1 MQHKVTVFKTIN
13 SDIPFYYDVLDVL
26 GSIKRGKNKKLIE
39 DIRNEKDK
47 EKRDRLKKSLF
58 WICFSGEFKKR
69 LNEELVEHSGIICID
84 FDNFPNVKTLEM
96 WFNKIKSDKH
106 CFALFISPSGNGLKL
121 LMKIPKCKT
130 NEEHNLRFDAIHE
143 YFFDCAYF
151 DKNGKGVVRVCYES
165 YDPGLYVNEKAEV
178 FTEIKQ
184 KEPIKPTRLD
194 YVKLA
199 IDINSNDIFDKLI
212 VWFESKYNLRK
223 GTRNENLFY
232 LVSACRDYNI
242 TEASA
247 IILVSNYASSSAEDF
262 ESIQNEIPIIVRSA
276 YNKPSAGK
284 TMKIIPMESYA
295 GVQDVSIDCSSFSFE
310 ETSEDV
316 QPQFIEED
324 ELDIDVVE
332 KIPASFVFW
341 KWTGITN
348 KIDFLKLKKFL
359 QENGFY
365 RYELNEK
372 DFLFIRVID
381 NTIQEVDVRHIKD
394 FLLKCLEE
402 WEQPDIYNMIA
413 ENTKFKKEY
422 LNYLDPLKIEW
433 VKDTKDCGWLYF
445 KNVAVK
451 VTATKIELIEYIDLD
466 GFIWRTQKLNRNFKL
481 IEESKSYE
489 TDFAKFISNIC
500 NSDEARIRS
509 FRSAIGYL
517 MHRHKSKSTVKATIF
532 NDEVMS
538 DDAMGG
544 SGKGLTVQIISTVRN
559 VVLIPGADFDTGKD
573 FAWQRIG
580 HDTDIVV
587 IDDIE
592 RNFKM
597 KKLFTFL
604 TDGWPIRK
612 LYQNEIFMKPEDS
625 PKIAITTNYTLKG
638 ESDSYVRRK
647 FELELFP
654 HYSKKHQPI
663 DDFKKEFVSEWNDR
677 EKNVC
682 DNYLVQCLRHFLCKG
697 LIEPKYVN
705 LENKKLVTNTSLD
718 FAAFAESYLIN
729 NHKYHKRE
737 IYGLYKQENGIGPYE
752 YPNQKVF
759 TAWMEYWGNY
769 NNMTH
774 NSRYGQGGSYFIY
787 GTGKIDWRVPNNL
800 IF

>member
-1 MQHKVTVFKTIN
+1 MSHKVTVFKSIN
-13 SDIPFYYDVLDVL
+13 SEIPLYFDVLDVL
-26 GSIKRGKNKKLIE
+26 GSIKRGKNKKIIE
-39 DIRNEKDK
+39 EIRNEKDK
-47 EKRDRLKKSLF
+47 EKRDRLKRQLTG
-58 WICFSGEFKKR
+58 ICFSGEFRKR
-69 LNEELVEHSGIICID
+69 LNNELVEHSGLICID
-84 FDNFPNVKTLEM
+84 FDNFPNRKTLDL
-96 WFNKIKSDKH
+96 WFNKIKSDKY

-121 LMKIPKCKT
+121 LMRIPRCKT
-130 NEEHNLRFDAIHE
+130 NDEHNLRFDAISE

-151 DKNGKGVVRVCYES
+151 DKNGKGSVRLCYES
-165 YDPGLYVNEKAEV
+165 YDPDIYINTESIVFPHIKKAEPK
-178 FTEIKQ
+178 EI
-184 KEPIKPTRLD
+184 TRLD
-194 YVKLA
+194 SIKLA
-199 IDINSNDIFDKLI
+199 FDTDSTEIFSKLI

-232 LVSACRDYNI
+232 FVSACRDYGI
-242 TEASA
+242 PEASA
-247 IILVSNYASSSAEDF
+247 IILISNYASSAAEDF
-262 ESIQNEIPIIVRSA
+262 PSIQDEIPIIVRSA

-284 TMKIIPMESYA
+284 TMKIIPMQSSASE
-295 GVQDVSIDCSSFSFE
+295 QDNSIDCSDFNFE
-310 ETSEDV
+310 EEKQEEYKFVEEEDV
-316 QPQFIEED
+316 D
-324 ELDIDVVE
+324 E
-332 KIPASFVFW
+332 KIPTQYIFW

-348 KIDFLKLKKFL
+348 KIDFLKLKQFL

-394 FLLKCLEE
+394 FLLKCLES
-402 WEQPDIYNMIA
+402 WDQTDIYNMIA
-413 ENTKFKKEY
+413 ENTKLKKEY

-433 VKDTKDCGWLYF
+433 NKDTKDCGWVYF
-445 KNVAVK
+445 KNIAVK
-451 VTATKIELIEYIDLD
+451 VCANKIELVEYIDLD
-466 GFIWRTQKLNRNFKL
+466 GFIWRSQKLNRNFTL
-481 IEESKSYE
+481 INESKSYA
-489 TDFAKFISNIC
+489 TDFAKFISNVC
-500 NSDEARIRS
+500 NSNEGRINS

-517 MHRHKSKSTVKATIF
+517 MHRYKSKSTVKATIF

-544 SGKGLTVQIISTVRN
+544 SGKGLTIQIISTVRN

-638 ESDSYVRRK
+638 ETDSYARRK
-647 FELELFP
+647 FELELYP
-654 HYSKKHQPI
+654 YYNKNHQPI
-663 DDFKKEFVSEWNDR
+663 DDFKKEFISEWNDY

-682 DNYLVQCLRHFLCKG
+682 DNYLIYCFKHFLTNG
-697 LIEPKYVN
+697 LIEPHYVN
-705 LENKKLVTNTSLD
+705 LKYKKLITNTSVD
-718 FAAFAESYLIN
+718 FAAFAESYLLD
-729 NHKYHKRE
+729 NHKYHKKEIHKLFRE
-737 IYGLYKQENGIGPYE
+737 ENGLSQFD
-752 YPNQKVF
+752 YPSQKVF
-759 TAWMEYWGNY
+759 TAWMEYWGTY
-769 NNMTH
+769 NGMTF
-774 NSRYGQGGSYFIY
+774 NSRFGAGGAHFTYGA
-787 GTGKIDWRVPNNL
+787 GKIEWRTPTNL